1 MQLKKSSIILK
12 MNADN
17 PAPSYSILLLGTQMA
32 TGGAQKLLLEQ
43 AAWFEAHGHRVRAV
57 FFYDRDGLHE
67 KWKSRYSFP
76 IHNLQAFDKKAGGLF
91 SLPKLAAGLWRL
103 WKILK
108 GEKFDAVVT
117 FTHDSNMLG
126 LPLAKLAGIRARVG
140 THLGE
145 IRGMSRWRERMHTFL
160 VNRGVIQTL
169 VASSSR
175 TKNNAM
181 EAGIDSARIKVIHN
195 AIMPFDVGGVDR
207 GAVREKL
214 GLRPGEIFL
223 LAVGRLVYE
232 KGHEFLVEAMS
243 AVTRADG
250 RAVAGIC
257 GEGPLREQ
265 LTRQIEALGLQ
276 EKVKL
281 LGQWDDVPELLAAAD
296 VFVLPSR
303 WEGLPMALLEAMM
316 AGLPVVAARVEG
328 VEDVV
333 EPGVHGLLVPL
344 ESPAE
349 LARAIL
355 QLLGSPQ
362 ERARMGKAARERVM
376 TSYTTDRMC
385 EQYLQLI
392 EQGLGGGNAPAAES
406 GGGGV

>member
-1 MQLKKSSIILK
+1 
-12 MNADN
+12 
-17 PAPSYSILLLGTQMA
+17 MA
-32 TGGAQKLLLEQ
+32 VGGAQKLLLEQ
-43 AAWFEAHGHRVRAV
+43 AAWFQARGHHVTAA

-67 KWKSRYSFP
+67 KWKRSYSFP
-76 IHNLQAFDKKAGGLF
+76 LHNLQAFDKKAGGVF
-91 SLPKLAAGLWRL
+91 RLPKLIAGLWRL

-108 GEKFDAVVT
+108 EEKFDAMIA

-126 LPLAKLAGIRARVG
+126 LPLAKLAGIRARIG

-145 IRGMSRWRERMHTFL
+145 IRGMSRWREWLHTFL

-175 TKNNAM
+175 TKDNAIQ
-181 EAGIDSARIKVIHN
+181 AGVDPRRVKVIHN

-207 GAVREKL
+207 SAVREKL
-214 GLRPGEIFL
+214 GLRAEDIFL

-243 AVTRADG
+243 AVTRADD

-257 GEGPLREQ
+257 GDGPLREQ

-276 EKVKL
+276 AKVKL
-281 LGQWDDVPELLAAAD
+281 LGQWEDIPELLAAAD

-333 EPGVHGLLVPL
+333 EHGAHGFLVPL
-344 ESPAE
+344 ESPPA
-349 LARAIL
+349 LADAVL
-355 QLLGSPQ
+355 QLCSASEAQRREMGGRG
-362 ERARMGKAARERVM
+362 RARILE
-376 TSYTTDRMC
+376 SYTTDRMC
-385 EQYLQLI
+385 EQYLQVI
-392 EQGLGGGNAPAAES
+392 EQGLGGGNAPAAQS
-406 GGGGV
+406 GGGGA

>member
-1 MQLKKSSIILK
+1 MK
-12 MNADN
+12 
-17 PAPSYSILLLGTQMA
+17 SYSILLLGTQMA
-32 TGGAQKLLLEQ
+32 VGGAQKLLLEQ
-43 AAWFEAHGHRVRAV
+43 ALWFQSHGYRVSVV
-57 FFYDRDGLHE
+57 FFYDRDNLHD
-67 KWKSRYSFP
+67 KWKRMYSFE
-76 IHNLQAFDKKAGGLF
+76 IHNLEAFDKKAGGF
-91 SLPKLAAGLWRL
+91 RSAPKLLNGLLKLWR
-103 WKILK
+103 ILK
-108 GEKFDAVVT
+108 REKFDAVVT

-145 IRGMSRWRERMHTFL
+145 IRGMSRWRERLHTFL

-175 TKNNAM
+175 TKNNAI
-181 EAGIDSARIKVIHN
+181 EAGIDPIRIKVIHN
-195 AIMPFDVGGVDR
+195 AIMPFDVGGVNR
-207 GAVREKL
+207 NTVRDKL
-214 GLRPGEIFL
+214 GLRHDDIFL

-232 KGHEFLVEAMS
+232 KGHEFLVEAMT
-243 AVTRADG
+243 AVARADG

-281 LGQWDDVPELLAAAD
+281 LGLWNDIPELLAAAD

-333 EPGVHGLLVPL
+333 EHGAHGLLVPL
-344 ESPAE
+344 ESPQA
-349 LARAIL
+349 LADAVL
-355 QLLGSPQ
+355 QLCSASEAQRREMGGRG
-362 ERARMGKAARERVM
+362 RARILE
-376 TSYTTDRMC
+376 SYTTDRMC
-385 EQYLQLI
+385 EQYLQVI
-392 EQGLGGGNAPAAES
+392 EQGLGGGNASAAETGR
-406 GGGGV
+406 GGA

>member
-1 MQLKKSSIILK
+1 MSSC
-12 MNADN
+12 
-17 PAPSYSILLLGTQMA
+17 SILLLGTQMA
-32 TGGAQKLLLEQ
+32 VGGAQKLLLEQ
-43 AAWFEAHGHRVRAV
+43 ASWFQAHGHQVAV
-57 FFYDRDGLHE
+57 AFFYDRDGLRE
-67 KWKSRYSFP
+67 KWKRNYPFP
-76 IHNLQAFDKKAGGLF
+76 IHDLQAFDKQAGGLL

-103 WKILK
+103 WKMLNRGK
-108 GEKFDAVVT
+108 YDAVIT

-126 LPLAKLAGIRARVG
+126 LPLAKLAGIRARIG

-145 IRGMSRWRERMHTFL
+145 IRGMSAWRERLHTIL

-175 TKNNAM
+175 TRSNAVQ
-181 EAGIDSARIKVIHN
+181 AGIDPNRIKVIHN

-207 GAVREKL
+207 NAVRNKL
-214 GLRPGEIFL
+214 GLRHDDIFL

-243 AVTRADG
+243 KVAQVND

-265 LTRQIEALGLQ
+265 LSRQIEALGLQ

-281 LGQWDDVPELLAAAD
+281 LGLWNDIPELLAAAD

-316 AGLPVVAARVEG
+316 AGLPVVATRVEG

-333 EPGVHGLLVPL
+333 EHGAHGFLVPL
-344 ESPAE
+344 ESPQA
-349 LARAIL
+349 LADAVL
-355 QLLGSPQ
+355 QLCSTSEAQRREMGGRG
-362 ERARMGKAARERVM
+362 RARILE
-376 TSYTTDRMC
+376 SYTTDRMC
-385 EQYLQLI
+385 EQYLQVI
-392 EQGLGGGNAPAAES
+392 EQGLGEGKAPAAES
-406 GGGGV
+406 GTGEA